1 MYVTLSMITKFKSL
15 IFLAVIVSVYFFY
28 SKYSSF
34 ELPILDQKDFDPS
47 LVDSQTQN
55 SNKEHKIPDFEFL
68 DQEGRVFTNKDLD
81 GKIYIADFFFH
92 LMRWNMP
99 DHDKEYV

>member
-1 MYVTLSMITKFKSL
+1 M
-15 IFLAVIVSVYFFY
+15 
-28 SKYSSF
+28 F
-34 ELPILDQKDFDPS
+34 ELPILDQKDFDPA

-81 GKIYIADFFFH
+81 GKIYIADFH

-99 DHDKEYV
+99 DHDRICSIFSKSLSMIHL

>member
-15 IFLAVIVSVYFFY
+15 IFLAVIVSIYFFY

-34 ELPILDQKDFDPS
+34 ELPILDQKDFDPA

-68 DQEGRVFTNKDLD
+68 DQEGRV
-81 GKIYIADFFFH
+81 YH
-92 LMRWNMP
+92 
-99 DHDKEYV
+99 